1 MNFYTK
7 NIDGSK
13 GAAVKV
19 SDTVF
24 KVKPNESVVHQAIV
38 TELHNQRQGTHSTKS
53 RGMVNGGGR
62 KPWRQKGR
70 GVARAGTIR
79 SPLWKGGG
87 TVFGPEPHPYK
98 KRMPKK
104 MKQLARKS
112 VLSFKAKNNDLII
125 VDELNISKP
134 KTAEFN
140 SLLNSLKLNDNKVLV
155 LPGKI
160 TESLRLSIR
169 NLPNVSIVNAESAS
183 TYELLNHDI
192 LLFDK
197 EGLLILNE
205 KLSS

>member
-1 MNFYTK
+1 MNLHTIKSDGTK
-7 NIDGSK
+7 GDAI
-13 GAAVKV
+13 KV
-19 SDTVF
+19 DNGVF
-24 KVKPNESVVHQAIV
+24 KIKPNEAVVHQAV
-38 TELHNQRQGTHSTKS
+38 VQELHNQRQGTHSAKS
-53 RGMVNGGGR
+53 RGMVKGGGR

-112 VLSFKAKNNDLII
+112 VLSHKAGKGEIFI
-125 VDELNISKP
+125 VDDLTQPDPKTSAFYKFLISLNIQNK
-134 KTAEFN
+134 
-140 SLLNSLKLNDNKVLV
+140 KVLV
-155 LPGKI
+155 LPEKV
-160 TESLRLSIR
+160 EKNLRLAVR
-169 NLPNVSIVNAESAS
+169 NLPNVNITKADSAS
-183 TYELLNHDI
+183 TYELINHEV

-197 EGLLILNE
+197 PGLVLVNQ

>member
-7 NIDGSK
+7 KIDGSK
-13 GAAVKV
+13 GPAVKV
-19 SDTVF
+19 SDAVF

-38 TELHNQRQGTHSTKS
+38 TELHNQRQGTHSSKS

-112 VLSFKAKNNDLII
+112 VLSFKAK
-125 VDELNISKP
+125 ISTKHI
-134 KTAEFN
+134 E
-140 SLLNSLKLNDNKVLV
+140 V
-155 LPGKI
+155 
-160 TESLRLSIR
+160 R
-169 NLPNVSIVNAESAS
+169 
-183 TYELLNHDI
+183 Y
-192 LLFDK
+192 LF
-197 EGLLILNE
+197 
-205 KLSS
+205 

>member
-1 MNFYTK
+1 MNFNTIKSDGTK
-7 NIDGSK
+7 GT
-13 GAAVKV
+13 AVKV
-19 SDTVF
+19 DNGVF
-24 KVKPNESVVHQAIV
+24 KIKPNEAVVYQAVIQ
-38 TELHNQRQGTHSTKS
+38 ELHNQRQGTHSAKS
-53 RGMVNGGGR
+53 RGMVKGGGR

-112 VLSFKAKNNDLII
+112 VLSHKASKGEIFI
-125 VDELNISKP
+125 VDELIQPEP
-134 KTAEFN
+134 KTSTFYGFLI
-140 SLLNSLKLNDNKVLV
+140 SLDIQNKRVLV
-155 LPGKI
+155 LPAEMEKNI
-160 TESLRLSIR
+160 RLSVR
-169 NLPNVSIVNAESAS
+169 NLPNTNITKADSAS
-183 TYELLNHDI
+183 TYDLISHEV

-197 EGLLILNE
+197 PGLLLLNE